1 MIFKKCIIDHKDMR
15 MMTTN
20 YSSFFFKNMLNMT
33 HCFIQETFWHEEN
46 WQFLTSLAIYC
57 VPYLPVRMWSWQ
69 QELEFHHGHISI
81 QFSVLQTVHFIGN
94 IRPSYI
100 HLWYYNDINLIHQ
113 GQTFKWIYS
122 GGGGGSVSQFK
133 KKNYHFKENWHF

>member
-1 MIFKKCIIDHKDMR
+1 
-15 MMTTN
+15 
-20 YSSFFFKNMLNMT
+20 MLNMT
-33 HCFIQETFWHEEN
+33 HCFIHEIFWHEEN

-100 HLWYYNDINLIHQ
+100 HLWYYNDNLRHQ

-122 GGGGGSVSQFK
+122 GGGVKNKFLKKSFKINVNWQFITIWVSKFWCFFFLQFK
-133 KKNYHFKENWHF
+133 WICMVNWNV